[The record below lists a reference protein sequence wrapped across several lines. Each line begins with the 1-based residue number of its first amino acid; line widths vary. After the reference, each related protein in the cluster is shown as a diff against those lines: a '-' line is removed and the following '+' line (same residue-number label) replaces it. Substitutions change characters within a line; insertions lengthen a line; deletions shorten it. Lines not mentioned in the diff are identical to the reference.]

1 MATMKNSLNHTPVPS
16 PNSSFSRSQ
25 FKVHGMSCVNC
36 ANSIEKGINSLAG
49 VDNATVNFTTMTLT
63 VTYQREAIDQQTLH
77 KTVIDKVSALGFS
90 IIDPS
95 NTTQEQI
102 DSQRQK
108 RWLIFSAL
116 LTAPIMP
123 LMWWPPLAPQLNL
136 ILIATLATIVQITA
150 GLTFYRGAWKA
161 LKNGSANMDV
171 LVALGISAAYGY
183 SLMAALGWLGSNPEV
198 FFETGAMLIT
208 FIRFGKW
215 LEGRSRNKAGAAM
228 RELMQLQPDI
238 SRVRRNGKVEQ
249 IATDQVQIGD
259 QLIVFAGEKIPV
271 DSQVIE
277 GDSSVDESMLT
288 GEAIPVAKQLG
299 DNVTGGT
306 VNQTGRLT
314 IEARQVGNDTV
325 LAHIVQMVEE
335 AQTDKAPIQRLA
347 DKVSAIFV
355 PIVISLAVLTFLG
368 WYFSGAAFLFAFK
381 MAISVVVIACP
392 CALGLATPTAIMVG
406 SAIGLKAGILFK
418 KASSLEQIA
427 KLDTILF
434 DKTGTLTQG
443 RFAVTDLITADG
455 VEQNQLLHLAGAVEA
470 TSRHPLAQAIVKH
483 AQTCVS
489 IAEVDSVSEHGGM
502 GIQATIDQQTVRVGS
517 NRFLLHH
524 EIDTRSMSTIADQLS
539 STGKAL
545 VFVSCDNQLMGI
557 IALQDQVKPEA
568 SQSLKQLAEIGITT
582 AMVTGDRQQA
592 GESIGAQ
599 LGVKQIIA
607 EVLPADK
614 QQIVQQFQQQGGLV
628 AMVGDGI
635 NDAPA
640 LAQADIG
647 IAIGGGTDVAK
658 ETGDLVLMR
667 NDLLDIYR
675 AIVLGKK
682 TLAKIKQN
690 LFWAFFYNLVGIPLA
705 AGLLYPWLGLY
716 LKPEFAGL
724 AMAFSSVSVV
734 TNSLLL
740 KRVGRTLA

>member
-1 MATMKNSLNHTPVPS
+1 MKNSS
-16 PNSSFSRSQ
+16 PPKPNKSPASCRFNI
-25 FKVHGMSCVNC
+25 HGMSCVNC
-36 ANSIEKGINSLAG
+36 ANTIEKGVTTLDV
-49 VDNATVNFTTMTLT
+49 VDHATVNFATATLT
-63 VTYQREAIDQQTLH
+63 VFYQSSTVDQATLH
-77 KTVIDKVSALGFS
+77 SRVINKISSLGFRAL
-90 IIDPS
+90 DP
-95 NTTQEQI
+95 NDNNQEQI
-102 DSQRQK
+102 DSLRQK
-108 RWLIFSAL
+108 HWLIFAAL
-116 LTAPIMP
+116 FTSPIMP
-123 LMWWPPLAPQLNL
+123 LMWWSPAAPHINL
-136 ILIATLATIVQITA
+136 IIIGTLATIVQLTA
-150 GLTFYRGAWKA
+150 GITFYRGAWKA
-161 LKNGSANMDV
+161 LKNRAANMDV

-183 SLMAALGWLGSNPEV
+183 SLLAALGWLGSNPEV

-215 LEGRSRNKAGAAM
+215 LEGRSRSKAGAAM
-228 RELMQLQPDI
+228 RELMQLQPDL
-238 SRVRRNGKVEQ
+238 SRVRRNDNIEQ

-259 QLIVFAGEKIPV
+259 QIIVLAGERIPV
-271 DSQVIE
+271 DALVIE

-288 GEAIPVAKQLG
+288 GEAIPVAKQP
-299 DNVTGGT
+299 NTTVTGGT
-306 VNQTGRLT
+306 VNLTGRLT
-314 IEARQVGNDTV
+314 IEAQQVGNDTV

-355 PIVISLAVLTFLG
+355 PIVISLSALTFLG
-368 WYFSGAAFLFAFK
+368 WYLSGAPFVFAFK
-381 MAISVVVIACP
+381 MAVSVVVIACP
-392 CALGLATPTAIMVG
+392 CALGLATPTAIMIG
-406 SAIGLKAGILFK
+406 SAVGLKAGILFK
-418 KASSLEQIA
+418 KASTLEQIA
-427 KLDTILF
+427 HLDTILF

-443 RFAVTDLITADG
+443 CFEVTDLITDDDT
-455 VEQNQLLHLAGAVEA
+455 ELNRLLYLAGAVEA
-470 TSRHPLAQAIVKH
+470 TSRHPLAQAIVKR
-483 AQTCVS
+483 AQASVS
-489 IAEVDSVSEHGGM
+489 IAEVDGVSEQSGM
-502 GIQATIDQQTVRVGS
+502 GIQAIVEQQTVRVGS
-517 NRFLLHH
+517 NRFLRQH
-524 EIDTRSMSTIADQLS
+524 EIDTSSLTAKADELS
-539 STGKAL
+539 ATGKAL
-545 VFVSCDNQLMGI
+545 VFVSCDDQLVGI

-568 SQSLKQLAEIGITT
+568 TQLLKQLSEMDIAT

-592 GESIGAQ
+592 GETIGAQ

-614 QQIVQQFQQQGGLV
+614 QQIVQRFQDQGCLV

-667 NDLLDIYR
+667 NDLMDIYR

-690 LFWAFFYNLVGIPLA
+690 LFWAFFYNLVSIPLA
-705 AGLLYPWLGLY
+705 AGLLYPWFGLY

-724 AMAFSSVSVV
+724 AMALSSVSVV

-740 KRVGRTLA
+740 KRVVRKLT